1 MKAFFRSGILFA
13 GAVAAGLFFAVAP
26 VHADETYTFIVKK
39 QDEKAKTHRGWNLA
53 DWLVQRDS
61 MRTQDLWLA
70 MHTPT
75 PYEFYLGGDY
85 RFLNSPKDA
94 RDHRFQFGAF
104 AKIFGLTLENESDPG
119 RWNALFNVRLFG
131 LYQQGT
137 NLTVFGGIRAQS
149 EPETFRS
156 AVFGASLTL
165 YLMRYGGI
173 ETQYRKYGRG
183 TSDVAGAGAEGTEL
197 EANLFIDF
205 RFFRIYGGLLQTHVD
220 PTRSEGVQIGGR
232 FFF

>member
-1 MKAFFRSGILFA
+1 MTMRTILALFVA
-13 GAVAAGLFFAVAP
+13 VLSSVAAGSAF
-26 VHADETYTFIVKK
+26 ADETYTFIVKK
-39 QDEKAKTHRGWNLA
+39 ADEKAQTRRGWNLT
-53 DWLVQRDS
+53 DWIRQRDS

-85 RFLNSPKDA
+85 RFLDSPKDA

-104 AKIFGLTLENESDPG
+104 AKIFGLTFENESDPD

-137 NLTVFGGIRAQS
+137 NLTLFAGMRAQS
-149 EPETFRS
+149 EPTTFRS
-156 AVFGASLTL
+156 AVYGASLTL
-165 YLMRYGGI
+165 YLMRLGGVEASYRIYGH
-173 ETQYRKYGRG
+173 G
-183 TSDVAGAGAEGTEL
+183 TADPDGVGKGGSQV

-205 RFFRIYGGLLQTHVD
+205 KFFRIYGGLLRTNVD
-220 PTRSEGVQIGGR
+220 PARSRGYQIGGR
-232 FFF
+232 IFF